1 MYHFYDNEHMMGFKL
16 TNSGLQMILILKFRR
31 PLRPIFRI
39 IHPFWRK
46 NDLTIENI
54 DHLIFHPGGKNR
66 ADS

>member
-1 MYHFYDNEHMMGFKL
+1 MIGFKL
-16 TNSGLQMILILKFRR
+16 TNSLANDFDIEVRETIAVPFSA
-31 PLRPIFRI
+31 
-39 IHPFWRK
+39 IHPFLRK

>member
-1 MYHFYDNEHMMGFKL
+1 MMGFKL
-16 TNSGLQMILILKFRR
+16 TNRLQMILILNGDHWH
-31 PLRPIFRI
+31 PIFRY